1 MSIELSTETD
11 ELHLQQSEHVLWLRL
26 NRPQALNALTASLVD
41 DLTKVIQEADEDPDV
56 RVIVLTG
63 TGRAFCAGADLK
75 ESAKRS
81 TEEGARFVKKIGELT
96 NLIEECTKPVI
107 AAINGIAIAGGLELV
122 LACDVVI
129 AAEAAVLGDAHSN
142 YAMFPGAGATVRLP
156 RKIGLNN
163 AKYLM
168 FTGDMPSAREWL
180 AMGLVSQVV
189 PGEGLNDAVSAL
201 ASKLAGK
208 SPFGLAKMKQALNDS
223 LDQPAQIGLR
233 YERAL
238 VNLYSHSADRVEGLA
253 AFREKR
259 PPQFQGR

>member
-1 MSIELSTETD
+1 MTIELSTETD
-11 ELHLQQSEHVLWLRL
+11 ELQLQQSDHVLWLRL
-26 NRPQALNALTASLVD
+26 NRPQALNALTASMVD
-41 DLTKVIQEADEDPDV
+41 DLTRVIVEADEDPEV

-75 ESAKRS
+75 DSAKRS
-81 TEEGARFVKKIGELT
+81 PESGARFVKRIGELT

-107 AAINGIAIAGGLELV
+107 AAVNGIAIAGGLELV
-122 LACDVVI
+122 LACDTVI
-129 AAEAAVLGDAHSN
+129 AAESAVLGDAHSN

-156 RKIGLNN
+156 RKVGLNN

-168 FTGDMPSAREWL
+168 FTGDMPAAHEWL
-180 AMGLVSQVV
+180 AMGLVSQVI
-189 PGEGLNDAVSAL
+189 PDEGLNDAVSAL

-208 SPFGLAKMKQALNDS
+208 SPLGLAKMKQALNDS
-223 LDQPAQIGLR
+223 LDQPAHIGLR

-259 PPQFQGR
+259 TPHFQGK